1 METIEIEGY
10 EVRDFFDITDEGT
23 NIEGIVVTSEDGD
36 VTEIEGR
43 TLSDFEDDDENIN
56 EDELLEY
63 IEDNI
68 SKA

>member
-43 TLSDFEDDDENIN
+43 TLSDFEDDDENID
-56 EDELLEY
+56 EEELLEY
-63 IEDNI
+63 IEDNL
-68 SKA
+68 

>member
-10 EVRDFFDITDEGT
+10 EVRDFFDITDDGT

-36 VTEIEGR
+36 VTEIEGL

-68 SKA
+68 

>member
-10 EVRDFFDITDEGT
+10 EVRNFFDITDDGT

-36 VTEIEGR
+36 VTEIEGL

-68 SKA
+68 

>member
-10 EVRDFFDITDEGT
+10 EVRNFFDITDYG
-23 NIEGIVVTSEDGD
+23 NIEGIVVTSENGD

-43 TLSDFEDDDENIN
+43 TLSSFEDDDENID
-56 EDELLEY
+56 EEELLEF

-68 SKA
+68 ANK

>member
-68 SKA
+68 

>member
-36 VTEIEGR
+36 VTQIEGR

-68 SKA
+68 